1 MVGAVGAVGAAM
13 GPLTEGDPRRVG
25 PHSTVG
31 RLGVGA
37 LGPLYGGYSDDGRA
51 VAVRALRPE
60 LLADETVKAR
70 LAADVA
76 AARTVTVPYAAPVLG
91 AELEGEAP
99 WLASAFVAGVPL
111 PKVVADH
118 GPLPE
123 PALLSLAA
131 GLAEA
136 LAAVHAAGVMHGDL
150 RPGTVLLTPEGPC
163 IVDYALVRAFDG
175 ATDGGV
181 AELGVAGFLAPEQAL
196 GRTVTPAADMF
207 ALGSTLFFA
216 ATGRPPFGEGT
227 RDEVKKRVAKSSPV
241 LGKLPAA
248 LGELIRGCLQKDPN
262 GRAQPQ
268 QVAEY
273 VRRRAPIPL
282 GSGWLPPALAEEVR
296 AAAAAGLGSAAGP
309 DPDANATIVVA
320 PRVAQGA
327 AGQQQA
333 DGGVAFAGSAAQQA
347 GGAAGRAGDAGSG
360 APGLVLAAGGGQL
373 ADGGVAFAGSA
384 AQQAGG
390 AAGRAGDAGSGAPGL
405 VWAAGGGQLADGGV
419 AFAGS
424 AAQQAGGVPGRAG
437 DAGSGA
443 PGLVWAAGGGQQA
456 DRGAAFAG
464 AVPVSGG
471 QMPGF
476 AQQADGSVF
485 YQQSGAPGGR
495 PAPSRRNLL
504 LALSGGA
511 VVAVGGTA
519 VALGLGGSSGTTTTA
534 DAKPSTGA
542 VGAVPSATRPS
553 ASGPGFTARLPLPK
567 GGPLSPPVGAAG
579 TLQGPDATPFWSLPG
594 GGISSLAAGDGVLV
608 VCGESGVSGYDFGA
622 NLKWGPVR
630 ATGVRGSGNGV
641 VDSGVV
647 YLIVASAQGGGAAG
661 GELLALDVE
670 TGVQKWRAAT
680 PQGPW
685 PDLRVGGALGGVVFL
700 VGTSGGVPAVWA
712 VDAGSGRSLW
722 QKSGVDFAT
731 LAVPSSGAQ
740 VLTAGAGD
748 PNTGGAVTALDIRS
762 GDQAWSRPWKSSV
775 DYGHVSLNK
784 IACAGDHYVLL
795 LSDQPEA
802 DTLTG
807 GSATSGPTA
816 WSVPLPV
823 PPGDA
828 GTIALVTCLPDADAV
843 VVLSRH
849 GVYAA
854 DAQTG
859 QVRWQ
864 SQGTESFATASDAG
878 APQSAD
884 GNVYVPDQQGT
895 WWAVDFTTGR
905 TRWKY
910 TVPGYDRS
918 TDPVWIA
925 VSGGVVVSAGG
936 TLALVSAGG

>member
-13 GPLTEGDPRRVG
+13 GPLTDGDPRRVG

-60 LLADETVKAR
+60 VLADEAVRAR

-76 AARTVTVPYAAPVLG
+76 AARTVAVPSAAPVLG
-91 AELEGEAP
+91 AELAGEAP

-111 PKVVADH
+111 AKAVADH

-136 LAAVHAAGVMHGDL
+136 LAALHAAGVMHGDL

-163 IVDYALVRAFDG
+163 VVDYALVRAFDG
-175 ATDGGV
+175 V
-181 AELGVAGFLAPEQAL
+181 AGLGVAGFLAPEQAL

-227 RDEVKKRVAKSSPV
+227 PDEVKKRVAKSSPV
-241 LGKLPAA
+241 LGKLPTA

-268 QVAEY
+268 QVVEY

-282 GSGWLPPALAEEVR
+282 GGGWLPPALAEDAR

-327 AGQQQA
+327 AGHAGDAGSGSPGSVAAGAGQQA
-333 DGGVAFAGSAAQQA
+333 VGHAGDGGSGTPGLVPASAGQQA
-347 GGAAGRAGDAGSG
+347 VGRVGDAGSG
-360 APGLVLAAGGGQL
+360 APGFVAADAGQR
-373 ADGGVAFAGSA
+373 
-384 AQQAGG
+384 
-390 AAGRAGDAGSGAPGL
+390 AAGRAGDRGSGVPGL
-405 VWAAGGGQLADGGV
+405 VPAAV
-419 AFAGS
+419 A
-424 AAQQAGGVPGRAG
+424 
-437 DAGSGA
+437 
-443 PGLVWAAGGGQQA
+443 GQQA
-456 DRGAAFAG
+456 DAGAAFAG
-464 AVPVSGG
+464 AAPLPGG
-471 QMPGF
+471 QIPGF
-476 AQQADGSVF
+476 VQQADGSAF
-485 YQQSGAPGGR
+485 YQQSGVPGVPGDQ

-504 LALSGGA
+504 LALTGGA
-511 VVAVGGTA
+511 VVVVGGTA
-519 VALGLGGSSGTTTTA
+519 AALGLGGSSGTTTTA
-534 DAKPSTGA
+534 DAQPSAGA
-542 VGAVPSATRPS
+542 VGAVPSAAKPS
-553 ASGPGFTARLPLPK
+553 ASASGRLPLPK
-567 GGPLSPPVGAAG
+567 SGPLSPPVGAAG

-608 VCGESGVSGYDFGA
+608 VGGESGVSGYDFGA

-630 ATGVRGSGNGV
+630 ASGVRGSGNGV

-647 YLIVASAQGGGAAG
+647 YLIVAAERGGAG
-661 GELLALDVE
+661 GDLLALDVE
-670 TGVQKWRAAT
+670 TGVQKWRAVT

-685 PDLRVGGALGGVVFL
+685 LDLRVGGALGGMVFV
-700 VGTSGGVPAVWA
+700 VGTSGGVPVLWA
-712 VDAGSGRSLW
+712 VDVVSGRSLW

-740 VLTAGAGD
+740 ILTAGAGD
-748 PNTGGAVTALDIRS
+748 PNTGGAVAALDIRS
-762 GDQAWSRPWKSSV
+762 GDQVWSRPWKTAV

-784 IACAGDHYVLL
+784 VACADDYYVLL

-807 GSATSGPTA
+807 GSANGGPNA

-828 GTIALVTCLPDADAV
+828 GTIALITLLPEANADANPNAV
-843 VVLSRH
+843 AVLSRH
-849 GVYAA
+849 GLYAA

-859 QVRWQ
+859 AVRWQ
-864 SQGTESFATASDAG
+864 SQGTQLFATASDAG

-895 WWAVDFTTGR
+895 WWAVDLATGR

-910 TVPGYDRS
+910 TVAGFDRS
-918 TDPVWIA
+918 ADPVWIA
-925 VSGGVVVSAGG
+925 VPGGVVVSAGG
-936 TLALVSAGG
+936 TLVLIAADG

>member
-1 MVGAVGAVGAAM
+1 AM

-31 RLGVGA
+31 RLGAGA
-37 LGPLYGGYSDDGRA
+37 LGPLYGGYSDAGRP

-60 LLADETVKAR
+60 LLADATVKAR

-91 AELEGEAP
+91 VELDGEAP

-111 PKVVADH
+111 PKAVADH
-118 GPLPE
+118 GPLRE

-163 IVDYALVRAFDG
+163 VVDYALVRAFDG
-175 ATDGGV
+175 AAG
-181 AELGVAGFLAPEQAL
+181 ELGVAGFLAPEQAL
-196 GRTVTPAADMF
+196 GRKVTPAADMF

-227 RDEVKKRVAKSSPV
+227 QDEVKKRVAKSSPV

-248 LGELIRGCLQKDPN
+248 LRELIRGCLQKDPT

-268 QVAEY
+268 QVVEY

-282 GSGWLPPALAEEVR
+282 AGGWLPLALAEEVR
-296 AAAAAGLGSAAGP
+296 AAAAAGLGSAG
-309 DPDANATIVVA
+309 DPDTNATIVVA
-320 PRVAQGA
+320 PRVPQAFA
-327 AGQQQA
+327 AQQA
-333 DGGVAFAGSAAQQA
+333 DGGVATGQRQA
-347 GGAAGRAGDAGSG
+347 DA
-360 APGLVLAAGGGQL
+360 
-373 ADGGVAFAGSA
+373 GVAFAG
-384 AQQAGG
+384 
-390 AAGRAGDAGSGAPGL
+390 APP
-405 VWAAGGGQLADGGV
+405 VPGGQI
-419 AFAGS
+419 
-424 AAQQAGGVPGRAG
+424 
-437 DAGSGA
+437 
-443 PGLVWAAGGGQQA
+443 
-456 DRGAAFAG
+456 
-464 AVPVSGG
+464 
-471 QMPGF
+471 PGF
-476 AQQADGSVF
+476 AQQPDSAAAF
-485 YQQSGAPGGR
+485 YQQPGAPGGQ

-504 LALSGGA
+504 LALTGGA
-511 VVAVGGTA
+511 VVAAGGTA
-519 VALGLGGSSGTTTTA
+519 AALGLGGSSGTTTTA
-534 DAKPSTGA
+534 DARPSTGA

-553 ASGPGFTARLPLPK
+553 ASGSGFTARLPLPK
-567 GGPLSPPVGAAG
+567 SGPLPPPTGAAG
-579 TLQGPDATPFWSLPG
+579 TLQGPDAKPFWSLPG
-594 GGISSLAAGDGVLV
+594 GGVSSLAAGDGVLV

-622 NLKWGPVR
+622 NPKWGPVR
-630 ATGVRGSGNGV
+630 ASGVRGSGNGV

-647 YLIVASAQGGGAAG
+647 YLIVASDRGGASAG
-661 GELLALDVE
+661 SDLLALDVE
-670 TGVQKWRAAT
+670 TGTQKWRAAT

-685 PDLRVGGALGGVVFL
+685 LDLRVGGALGGMVFV
-700 VGTSGGVPAVWA
+700 VGTAGGVPVLWA
-712 VDAGSGRSLW
+712 VDVISGRSLW

-740 VLTAGAGD
+740 ILTAGSGD
-748 PNTGGAVTALDIRS
+748 PNTAGAVTALDIRS
-762 GDQAWSRPWKSSV
+762 GDQAWSRPLKTFV
-775 DYGHVSLNK
+775 DYGRVSLNK
-784 IACAGDHYVLL
+784 IASAGDHYVLL
-795 LSDQPEA
+795 LSDRPEA

-807 GSATSGPTA
+807 GSADGALNT
-816 WSVPLPV
+816 WSVALPV
-823 PPGDA
+823 PPEDA
-828 GTIALVTCLPDADAV
+828 GSIALITFLPDANSV

-859 QVRWQ
+859 RLRWQ

-895 WWAVDFTTGR
+895 WWAVDFATGR

-910 TVPGYDRS
+910 TVPGFDRS
-918 TDPVWIA
+918 ADPVWIA
-925 VSGGVVVSAGG
+925 VPGGVVVSAGG
-936 TLALVSAGG
+936 TLALVAADG